1 MSIAPQHGAH
11 RSPRVP
17 ASARRRELIEQLMAA
32 GRAMSTAT
40 VMFHAA
46 VAEKVGLSST
56 EDKAVELLDRLGP
69 LTAGELAKHSG
80 LTSASVTALID
91 RLERKG
97 FATRSPH
104 PRDRRRV
111 LVEVVPERTGS
122 VSALLTTWVVALTE
136 VFDGYD
142 DQQLETILRF
152 LDQAA
157 RRQRELTTELTNN
170 V

>member
-1 MSIAPQHGAH
+1 
-11 RSPRVP
+11 
-17 ASARRRELIEQLMAA
+17 LIEELMVA

-69 LTAGELAKHSG
+69 LTAGELAQHSG

-97 FATRSPH
+97 FAKRTPH

-111 LVEVVPERTGS
+111 LVKVVPERVSS
-122 VSALLTTWVVALTE
+122 VYTLFTTWVVALEE
-136 VFDGYD
+136 VLDRFDD
-142 DQQLETILRF
+142 EQLETILQF
-152 LDQAA
+152 LHQAA
-157 RRQRELTTELTNN
+157 RRQQELTTELTNN
-170 V
+170 T